1 MRLKALDDALK
12 DAFFN
17 GVYGWM
23 KLEGSSGSVET
34 LPPFKGVLAHY
45 GDSEG
50 YETVS
55 PKDMELI
62 KVEGDLSADE
72 LGYIIYLRKK
82 YKDLEPEIK
91 QEIVRIRK
99 EQAVEF
105 LEEREKVIK
114 AQGEGEKSL
123 DYYEDYL
130 ELKKNPDIQDF
141 LKACDILPQGLW
153 LSEED
158 EFITCDGFSEDDRT
172 DIQNRF
178 PVLLSYY
185 EAILKEVLLEEG
197 KNTAPDEVPELQNL
211 NKLTEGTSPVLRKWK
226 GGKYKCCSL
235 ERFIKEYQKLS
246 DYLTPALIRDYLIS
260 DRNGKPYT
268 DSTIEQRIKEYRT

>member
-1 MRLKALDDALK
+1 MRIKALDDALK

-17 GVYGWM
+17 GAYGWM

-185 EAILKEVLLEEG
+185 EAILKEVLLEEE
-197 KNTAPDEVPELQNL
+197 KDTAPDKAETPEYIQNL
-211 NKLTEGTSPVLRKWK
+211 IEKKLLYPDGKRVL
-226 GGKYKCCSL
+226 GSL
-235 ERFIKEYQKLS
+235 
-246 DYLTPALIRDYLIS
+246 DALIDALGPQPAQFIQETFLKA
-260 DRNGKPYT
+260 NGKPYT
-268 DSTIEQRIKEYRT
+268 LKHIQDVMAGRKLAD

>member
-17 GVYGWM
+17 GAYGWM

-185 EAILKEVLLEEG
+185 EAILKEVLLEEE
-197 KNTAPDEVPELQNL
+197 KDTAPDKARGQNRRIEKERRKKECYRLYDELEKNES
-211 NKLTEGTSPVLRKWK
+211 KDTEPLRKAK
-226 GGKYKCCSL
+226 IASKMGVSTKSVTRYL
-235 ERFIKEYQKLS
+235 QERE
-246 DYLTPALIRDYLIS
+246 
-260 DRNGKPYT
+260 
-268 DSTIEQRIKEYRT
+268 